1 MPGALEYIKNRG
13 IPFDKIAFIPPGTDP
28 VIFQNSSQQLPAKL
42 AEIIDE
48 SRSHGKFIA
57 GYAGAIGIAN
67 SLRTIIDAAEEL
79 HNKDN
84 NKIHFI
90 LVGDGP
96 EKEKLTELIRIKGLD
111 NISIADA
118 IPKNSIASLLSKM
131 DILLLAWKHSDLYT
145 KYGIGSN
152 KLWDYMM
159 AAKPIAWAV
168 ESINDPVKDAGCG
181 ITVPPENPEQLA
193 KAILQLYNL
202 GDKKRAEM
210 GKRGYKYVMEN
221 NSTPVLAQRFLD
233 LIYAIK

>member
-1 MPGALEYIKNRG
+1 
-13 IPFDKIAFIPPGTDP
+13 
-28 VIFQNSSQQLPAKL
+28 
-42 AEIIDE
+42 
-48 SRSHGKFIA
+48 
-57 GYAGAIGIAN
+57 
-67 SLRTIIDAAEEL
+67 
-79 HNKDN
+79 
-84 NKIHFI
+84 
-90 LVGDGP
+90 
-96 EKEKLTELIRIKGLD
+96 
-111 NISIADA
+111 
-118 IPKNSIASLLSKM
+118 
-131 DILLLAWKHSDLYT
+131 
-145 KYGIGSN
+145 
-152 KLWDYMM
+152 MM